1 MIIKIVYLQHEQE
14 LKLIIDELESELED
28 IKSGNK
34 KINEFDNNIDINN
47 NTGINTNRL
56 KQLSVSLN
64 NTSLINHLKKEN
76 ERLRKLVVTYEFK
89 TKRFNEESKKKNKIK
104 KNLININN
112 HFYFSIINPNTALNT
127 KTNTNSN
134 STIIVNANNEAYNN
148 SNEKPKTLN
157 NIKTNQNKNS
167 AKEIKD
173 KKFKKDSKIIK
184 ENIPKPNANMNI
196 NNYTQIN
203 NNKKKKN
210 NNNIQNYD
218 KDKKYALLN
227 DKSNNNIEKERT
239 SSVIQRQKNTK
250 INNIKT
256 NFNNYNNL
264 TNKKLKSKN
273 VFSSKINKSLMSHN
287 NKKYKKD
294 HMSRESRNY
303 SRGLNKHFNNSFI
316 DSLIDNKYLKTMIN
330 TDRSNQKNNFEH
342 NHSMMMRTIDNDKIK
357 TFDISKDYVTITKIS
372 NTKDKKENKNMN
384 DRGMRVDLSGQ
395 KNISSKFYYNTVGN
409 EFGNFKIKKNNLNNS
424 DMRRKA
430 SNKKYD
436 NKNKSINKHE
446 KAHNSYNLIYQCE
459 F

>member
-1 MIIKIVYLQHEQE
+1 
-14 LKLIIDELESELED
+14 LIIDELESELED
-28 IKSGNK
+28 IKSGNR

-134 STIIVNANNEAYNN
+134 STIIVNENNEAFNN

-157 NIKTNQNKNS
+157 NIKINQNKNS
-167 AKEIKD
+167 VKEIKD
-173 KKFKKDSKIIK
+173 KKFKKESKIIK
-184 ENIPKPNANMNI
+184 ETIPKPNVNMNI

-239 SSVIQRQKNTK
+239 SSVIQRQKNAK

-264 TNKKLKSKN
+264 TNKKLNSKN
-273 VFSSKINKSLMSHN
+273 VFSSKINKSLLSHN
-287 NKKYKKD
+287 KKKYKKD

-342 NHSMMMRTIDNDKIK
+342 NHSMMMRTIDNEKIK
-357 TFDISKDYVTITKIS
+357 TFDISKDYITITKIS
-372 NTKDKKENKNMN
+372 NTKDRKENKNMN

-395 KNISSKFYYNTVGN
+395 KNISSKFYNNTSGN
-409 EFGNFKIKKNNLNNS
+409 EFGNFKVKKNNLNIS
-424 DMRRKA
+424 DMKRKA

-436 NKNKSINKHE
+436 NKNKSINKNE
-446 KAHNSYNLIYQCE
+446 KAYNSYNLIY
-459 F
+459 

>member
-1 MIIKIVYLQHEQE
+1 M
-14 LKLIIDELESELED
+14 IIDELESELED

-134 STIIVNANNEAYNN
+134 STIIVNANNEAFNN

-167 AKEIKD
+167 VKEIKD
-173 KKFKKDSKIIK
+173 KKFKKESKIIK
-184 ENIPKPNANMNI
+184 ENIPKPNGNMNI

-203 NNKKKKN
+203 NNKKKTK

-218 KDKKYALLN
+218 KDKKYALIN

-239 SSVIQRQKNTK
+239 SSVIQRQKNAK

-294 HMSRESRNY
+294 HMSREGRNF

-330 TDRSNQKNNFEH
+330 TDRNNQKNNFEH
-342 NHSMMMRTIDNDKIK
+342 NHSMMMRTIDNEKMK

-409 EFGNFKIKKNNLNNS
+409 EFGNFKVKKNNLNNS
-424 DMRRKA
+424 DMKRKA

-446 KAHNSYNLIYQCE
+446 KAHNSYNLIY
-459 F
+459 